1 MFSNLCVGDR
11 FKGRNEV
18 MQRQERVHC
27 APPAAV
33 SAYRLHS
40 LTHTHTHHKSKSQH
54 LFEICKM
61 LLEKAKGEAFAN
73 IPPIWGFSNP
83 RKSGVRRKG
92 EVF

>member
-40 LTHTHTHHKSKSQH
+40 HTHTHTTKAKVNI
-54 LFEICKM
+54 LCEICKM
-61 LLEKAKGEAFAN
+61 VLEKAKGEAFAN
-73 IPPIWGFSNP
+73 IRPIWGFSNP

>member
-40 LTHTHTHHKSKSQH
+40 HTHTHTPQKQKSTFCVK
-54 LFEICKM
+54 F
-61 LLEKAKGEAFAN
+61 AK
-73 IPPIWGFSNP
+73 WYL
-83 RKSGVRRKG
+83 KRRKG
-92 EVF
+92 RRLQTFVQFGASPTQGKVE